1 MDHNEETEERSEKKE
16 KRFTLNP
23 GVNVKNLNKNV
34 IYLIAAG
41 VFIFIFMIALT
52 PKKQKNKEVK
62 EKINVSER
70 ELISNLPTDYK
81 NIKEE
86 EVKDLQPVEPLE
98 EIPDAYTPTAY
109 NQQEY
114 TPSAY
119 APVNYNQ
126 NYETPKEEN
135 TSYKKSKISF
145 TKESVNTNQN
155 SNTQATVSENQ
166 SMQNGQNQKAE
177 DYDQNRQA
185 SKEKF
190 LNEQRNSGFYLNS
203 FQQSQI
209 SPYEVK
215 VGSIIP
221 AVLVTSI
228 NSDLPGGIVAQIREN
243 VYDSTTGKHLLLPQG
258 AKIYGIYDSNI
269 SYAQNRILIVWQR
282 IVLPNGE
289 SIALENMPGVDLSG
303 SAGLR
308 DKTNYHSLQLLRGVV
323 LSAVFGAGTAIVT
336 YEKDG
341 NNDYVKEAGRGAGEN
356 IDTIGQKMADKDLNR
371 QPTIEIRQGY
381 KFNILVHKDM
391 ILKPYR

>member
-1 MDHNEETEERSEKKE
+1 MNQDNEFEEKEEKKFDLVP
-16 KRFTLNP
+16 K
-23 GVNVKNLNKNV
+23 VNVKNLNKNV
-34 IYLIAAG
+34 IYAIAGG
-41 VFIFIFMIALT
+41 VFIVIFMIALI
-52 PKKQKNKEVK
+52 PKKEKSKEIK
-62 EKINVSER
+62 EKINVSDR
-70 ELISNLPTDYK
+70 ELVTNLPSDYK

-86 EVKDLQPVEPLE
+86 E
-98 EIPDAYTPTAY
+98 IPDLKPTEQQNSDTYTPSTYDQTTYNQTAYTP
-109 NQQEY
+109 N
-114 TPSAY
+114 
-119 APVNYNQ
+119 NYEQ
-126 NYETPKEEN
+126 SYETPKEEN

-145 TKESVNTNQN
+145 TKEAVNNTQNTNSQG
-155 SNTQATVSENQ
+155 TAVENL
-166 SMQNGQNQKAE
+166 NGQNNQKTE

-190 LNEQRNSGFYLNS
+190 LQEQRGSGFYLNS

-209 SPYEVK
+209 SPYEIK

-228 NSDLPGGIVAQIREN
+228 NSDLPGGIIAQIREN

-258 AKIYGIYDSNI
+258 SKIYGIYDSNI

-289 SIALENMPGVDLSG
+289 SISLENMLGVDLSG

-341 NNDYVKEAGRGAGEN
+341 DNNYMSEAGRGAGEN

-371 QPTIEIRQGY
+371 QPTIEIRQGN

-391 ILKPYR
+391 ILKPLR

>member
-1 MDHNEETEERSEKKE
+1 MNQDNEFEEKEEKKFDLVP
-16 KRFTLNP
+16 K
-23 GVNVKNLNKNV
+23 VNVKNLNKNV
-34 IYLIAAG
+34 IYAIAGG
-41 VFIFIFMIALT
+41 VFIVIFMIALI
-52 PKKQKNKEVK
+52 PKKEKPKEVK
-62 EKINVSER
+62 EKINVSDR
-70 ELISNLPTDYK
+70 ELITNLPSDYK

-86 EVKDLQPVEPLE
+86 E
-98 EIPDAYTPTAY
+98 IPDLKPAEQQNTEPIPDTYTPTSY
-109 NQQEY
+109 SQTTY
-114 TPSAY
+114 TP
-119 APVNYNQ
+119 NT
-126 NYETPKEEN
+126 YEQSYGAPKEEN
-135 TSYKKSKISF
+135 ISYKKSKISF
-145 TKESVNTNQN
+145 TKEAVNNTQNTNPQG
-155 SNTQATVSENQ
+155 TVIES
-166 SMQNGQNQKAE
+166 QNGQNNQKTE

-190 LNEQRNSGFYLNS
+190 LQEQRSSGFYLNS

-209 SPYEVK
+209 SPYEIK

-221 AVLVTSI
+221 AVLITSI
-228 NSDLPGGIVAQIREN
+228 NSDLPGGIIAQIREN
-243 VYDSTTGKHLLLPQG
+243 VYDSTTGRHLLLPQG
-258 AKIYGIYDSNI
+258 SKIYGIYDSNI

-282 IVLPNGE
+282 IILPNGE

-341 NNDYVKEAGRGAGEN
+341 DNNYMSEAGRGAGEN

-371 QPTIEIRQGY
+371 QPTIEIRQGN

-391 ILKPYR
+391 ILKPLR

>member
-1 MDHNEETEERSEKKE
+1 MNQDNEFEEKEEKKFDLVP
-16 KRFTLNP
+16 K
-23 GVNVKNLNKNV
+23 VNVKNLNKNV
-34 IYLIAAG
+34 IYAIAGG
-41 VFIFIFMIALT
+41 VFIVIFMIALI
-52 PKKQKNKEVK
+52 PKKEKSKEIK
-62 EKINVSER
+62 EKINVSDR
-70 ELISNLPTDYK
+70 ELITNLPSDYK

-86 EVKDLQPVEPLE
+86 EIPDLKPVEQQNSDTYTPSTY
-98 EIPDAYTPTAY
+98 DQTTYNQTAYTPNTY
-109 NQQEY
+109 EQ
-114 TPSAY
+114 S
-119 APVNYNQ
+119 
-126 NYETPKEEN
+126 YETPKEEN

-145 TKESVNTNQN
+145 TKEAVNNTQNTNSQG
-155 SNTQATVSENQ
+155 TVIES
-166 SMQNGQNQKAE
+166 QNGQNNQKTE

-190 LNEQRNSGFYLNS
+190 LQEQRGSGFYLNS

-209 SPYEVK
+209 SPYEIK

-228 NSDLPGGIVAQIREN
+228 NSDLPGGIIAHIREN

-258 AKIYGIYDSNI
+258 SKIYGIYDSNI

-341 NNDYVKEAGRGAGEN
+341 DNNYMNEAGRGAGEN

-371 QPTIEIRQGY
+371 QPTIEIRQGN

-391 ILKPYR
+391 ILKPLR

>member
-1 MDHNEETEERSEKKE
+1 MNQDNEFEEKEEKKFDLVP
-16 KRFTLNP
+16 K
-23 GVNVKNLNKNV
+23 VNVKNLNKNV
-34 IYLIAAG
+34 IYAIAGG
-41 VFIFIFMIALT
+41 VFIVIFMIALI
-52 PKKQKNKEVK
+52 PKKEKSKEIK
-62 EKINVSER
+62 EKINVSDR
-70 ELISNLPTDYK
+70 ELITNLPSDYK

-86 EVKDLQPVEPLE
+86 EIPDLKPVEQQNLDTYSPSTY
-98 EIPDAYTPTAY
+98 DQTTYNQTAYTPNTY
-109 NQQEY
+109 EQ
-114 TPSAY
+114 S
-119 APVNYNQ
+119 
-126 NYETPKEEN
+126 YETPKEEN

-145 TKESVNTNQN
+145 TKEAVNNTQNTNSQG
-155 SNTQATVSENQ
+155 TVIES
-166 SMQNGQNQKAE
+166 QNGQNNQKTE

-190 LNEQRNSGFYLNS
+190 LQEQRGSGFYLNS

-209 SPYEVK
+209 SPYEIK

-228 NSDLPGGIVAQIREN
+228 NSDLPGGIIAQIREN

-258 AKIYGIYDSNI
+258 SKIYGIYDSNI

-341 NNDYVKEAGRGAGEN
+341 DNNYMNEAGRGAGEN

-371 QPTIEIRQGY
+371 QPTIEIRQGN

-391 ILKPYR
+391 ILKPLR

>member
-1 MDHNEETEERSEKKE
+1 MNQDNEFEEKEEKKFDLVP
-16 KRFTLNP
+16 K
-23 GVNVKNLNKNV
+23 VNVKNLNKNV
-34 IYLIAAG
+34 IYAIAGG
-41 VFIFIFMIALT
+41 VFIIIFMIALI
-52 PKKQKNKEVK
+52 PKKEKPKEIK
-62 EKINVSER
+62 EKINVSDR
-70 ELISNLPTDYK
+70 ELITSLPNDYK

-86 EVKDLQPVEPLE
+86 E
-98 EIPDAYTPTAY
+98 IPDLKPTEQQNSDTYTPSTYDQTTYNQTAYTP
-109 NQQEY
+109 N
-114 TPSAY
+114 
-119 APVNYNQ
+119 NYEQ
-126 NYETPKEEN
+126 SYETPKEEN

-145 TKESVNTNQN
+145 TKEAVNNTQNTNSQG
-155 SNTQATVSENQ
+155 TAVENL
-166 SMQNGQNQKAE
+166 NGQNNQKTE

-190 LNEQRNSGFYLNS
+190 LQEQRGSGFYLNS

-209 SPYEVK
+209 SPYEIK

-228 NSDLPGGIVAQIREN
+228 NSDLPGGIIAQIREN
-243 VYDSTTGKHLLLPQG
+243 VYDSTTGRHLLLPQG
-258 AKIYGIYDSNI
+258 SKIYGIYDSNI

-341 NNDYVKEAGRGAGEN
+341 DNNYMNEAGRGAGEN

-371 QPTIEIRQGY
+371 QPTIEIRQGN

-391 ILKPYR
+391 ILKPLR

>member
-1 MDHNEETEERSEKKE
+1 MDPNKETESKEEKKE
-16 KRFTLNP
+16 KKFTLNP
-23 GVNVKNLNKNV
+23 GVNVRNLNKNM
-34 IYLIAAG
+34 IYLVAAG

-52 PKKQKNKEVK
+52 PKRQKNKEVK
-62 EKINVSER
+62 EKVNVSER
-70 ELISNLPTDYK
+70 ELITNLPTDYK
-81 NIKEE
+81 DIKEE
-86 EVKDLQPVEPLE
+86 EIQDLQPSDKIPE
-98 EIPDAYTPTAY
+98 EVPDAYS
-109 NQQEY
+109 QHEY
-114 TPSAY
+114 TPPPY
-119 APVNYNQ
+119 TPVNYDQ
-126 NYETPKEEN
+126 GEEISKEEN

-145 TKESVNTNQN
+145 MKENVNTTQNTNNQG
-155 SNTQATVSENQ
+155 TVSENQ
-166 SMQNGQNQKAE
+166 SMQNNNSQKAE

-190 LNEQRNSGFYLNS
+190 LNEQRSNGFYLNS
-203 FQQSQI
+203 FQQPQI
-209 SPYEVK
+209 SPYEIK

-221 AVLVTSI
+221 AVLITSI
-228 NSDLPGGIVAQIREN
+228 NSDLPGGITAQIREN
-243 VYDSTTGKHLLLPQG
+243 VYDSITGKYLLLPQG

-336 YEKDG
+336 YEKDKDS
-341 NNDYVKEAGRGAGEN
+341 DYMREAGRGAGEN

-391 ILKPYR
+391 ILKPYK

>member
-1 MDHNEETEERSEKKE
+1 MNQDNEFEEKEEKKFDLVP
-16 KRFTLNP
+16 K
-23 GVNVKNLNKNV
+23 VNVKNLNKNV
-34 IYLIAAG
+34 IYAIAGG
-41 VFIFIFMIALT
+41 VFIVIFMIALI
-52 PKKQKNKEVK
+52 PKKEKSKEIK
-62 EKINVSER
+62 EKINVSDR
-70 ELISNLPTDYK
+70 ELITNLPSDYK

-86 EVKDLQPVEPLE
+86 EIPDLKPVEQQNSDTYTPSTY
-98 EIPDAYTPTAY
+98 DQTTYNQTAYTPNTY
-109 NQQEY
+109 EQ
-114 TPSAY
+114 S
-119 APVNYNQ
+119 
-126 NYETPKEEN
+126 YETPKEEN

-145 TKESVNTNQN
+145 TKEAVNNTQNTNSQG
-155 SNTQATVSENQ
+155 TVIES
-166 SMQNGQNQKAE
+166 QNGQNNQKTE

-190 LNEQRNSGFYLNS
+190 LQEQRGSGFYLNS

-209 SPYEVK
+209 SPYEIK

-228 NSDLPGGIVAQIREN
+228 NSDLPGGIIAQIREN

-258 AKIYGIYDSNI
+258 SKIYGIYDSNI

-341 NNDYVKEAGRGAGEN
+341 DNNYMNEAGRGAGEN

-371 QPTIEIRQGY
+371 QPTIEIRQGN

-391 ILKPYR
+391 ILKPLR

>member
-1 MDHNEETEERSEKKE
+1 MNQDNEFEEKEEKKFDLVP
-16 KRFTLNP
+16 K
-23 GVNVKNLNKNV
+23 VNVKNLNKNV
-34 IYLIAAG
+34 IYAIAGG
-41 VFIFIFMIALT
+41 VFIVIFMIALI
-52 PKKQKNKEVK
+52 PKKEKPKEIK
-62 EKINVSER
+62 EKINVSDR
-70 ELISNLPTDYK
+70 ELITNLPSDYK

-86 EVKDLQPVEPLE
+86 E
-98 EIPDAYTPTAY
+98 IPDLKPTEQQNSDTYTPSTYDQTTYNQTAYTP
-109 NQQEY
+109 N
-114 TPSAY
+114 
-119 APVNYNQ
+119 NYEQ
-126 NYETPKEEN
+126 SYETPKEEN

-145 TKESVNTNQN
+145 TKEAVN
-155 SNTQATVSENQ
+155 NTQNTSPQGTVIES
-166 SMQNGQNQKAE
+166 QNGQNNQKAE

-190 LNEQRNSGFYLNS
+190 LQEQRGSGFYLNS

-209 SPYEVK
+209 SPYEIK

-228 NSDLPGGIVAQIREN
+228 NSDLPGGIIAQIREN

-258 AKIYGIYDSNI
+258 SKIYGIYDSNI

-341 NNDYVKEAGRGAGEN
+341 DNNYMSEAGRGAGEN

-371 QPTIEIRQGY
+371 QPTIEIRQGN

-391 ILKPYR
+391 ILKPLR

>member
-1 MDHNEETEERSEKKE
+1 
-16 KRFTLNP
+16 
-23 GVNVKNLNKNV
+23 
-34 IYLIAAG
+34 
-41 VFIFIFMIALT
+41 
-52 PKKQKNKEVK
+52 
-62 EKINVSER
+62 
-70 ELISNLPTDYK
+70 
-81 NIKEE
+81 
-86 EVKDLQPVEPLE
+86 
-98 EIPDAYTPTAY
+98 
-109 NQQEY
+109 
-114 TPSAY
+114 
-119 APVNYNQ
+119 
-126 NYETPKEEN
+126 
-135 TSYKKSKISF
+135 
-145 TKESVNTNQN
+145 
-155 SNTQATVSENQ
+155 
-166 SMQNGQNQKAE
+166 MQNGQNQKAE

-308 DKTNYHSLQLLRGVV
+308 DKQ
-323 LSAVFGAGTAIVT
+323 
-336 YEKDG
+336 
-341 NNDYVKEAGRGAGEN
+341 
-356 IDTIGQKMADKDLNR
+356 TI
-371 QPTIEIRQGY
+371 IRY
-381 KFNILVHKDM
+381 NC
-391 ILKPYR
+391 

>member
-1 MDHNEETEERSEKKE
+1 MNQDNEFEEKEEKKFNLVP
-16 KRFTLNP
+16 K
-23 GVNVKNLNKNV
+23 VNVKNLNKNV
-34 IYLIAAG
+34 IYAIAGG
-41 VFIFIFMIALT
+41 VFIVIFMIALI
-52 PKKQKNKEVK
+52 PKKEKSKEIK
-62 EKINVSER
+62 EKINVSDR
-70 ELISNLPTDYK
+70 ELVTNLPSDYK

-86 EVKDLQPVEPLE
+86 E
-98 EIPDAYTPTAY
+98 IPDLKPIEQQNLDTYAPSTYDQTTYNQTAYTPNTY
-109 NQQEY
+109 EQ
-114 TPSAY
+114 S
-119 APVNYNQ
+119 
-126 NYETPKEEN
+126 YETPKEEN

-145 TKESVNTNQN
+145 TKEAVNNTQNTNSQG
-155 SNTQATVSENQ
+155 TAVENL
-166 SMQNGQNQKAE
+166 NGQNNQKTE

-190 LNEQRNSGFYLNS
+190 LQEQRGSGFYLNS

-209 SPYEVK
+209 SPYEIK

-228 NSDLPGGIVAQIREN
+228 NSDLPGGIIAQIREN

-258 AKIYGIYDSNI
+258 SKIYGIYDSNI

-341 NNDYVKEAGRGAGEN
+341 DNNYMSEAGRGAGEN

-371 QPTIEIRQGY
+371 QPTIEIRQGN

-391 ILKPYR
+391 ILKPLR

>member
-1 MDHNEETEERSEKKE
+1 MNQDNEFEEKEEKKFDLVP
-16 KRFTLNP
+16 K
-23 GVNVKNLNKNV
+23 VNVKNLNKNV
-34 IYLIAAG
+34 IYAIAGG
-41 VFIFIFMIALT
+41 VFIVIFMIALI
-52 PKKQKNKEVK
+52 PKKEKPKEIK
-62 EKINVSER
+62 EKINVSDR
-70 ELISNLPTDYK
+70 ELITNLPSDYK

-86 EVKDLQPVEPLE
+86 EIPDLKPVEQQNSDTYTPSTY
-98 EIPDAYTPTAY
+98 DQTTYNQTAYTPNTY
-109 NQQEY
+109 EQ
-114 TPSAY
+114 S
-119 APVNYNQ
+119 
-126 NYETPKEEN
+126 YETPKEEN

-145 TKESVNTNQN
+145 TKEAVNNTQNTNSQG
-155 SNTQATVSENQ
+155 TVIES
-166 SMQNGQNQKAE
+166 QNGQNNQKTE

-190 LNEQRNSGFYLNS
+190 LQEQRGSGFYLNS

-209 SPYEVK
+209 SPYEIK

-228 NSDLPGGIVAQIREN
+228 NSDLPGGIIAQIREN

-258 AKIYGIYDSNI
+258 SKIYGIYDSNI

-341 NNDYVKEAGRGAGEN
+341 DNNYMNEAGRGAGEN

-371 QPTIEIRQGY
+371 QPTIEIRQGN
-381 KFNILVHKDM
+381 KFNILVQIGRAHV
-391 ILKPYR
+391 

>member
-1 MDHNEETEERSEKKE
+1 MNQDNEFEEKEEKKFDLVP
-16 KRFTLNP
+16 K
-23 GVNVKNLNKNV
+23 VNVKNLNKNV
-34 IYLIAAG
+34 IYAIAGG
-41 VFIFIFMIALT
+41 VFIVIFMIALI
-52 PKKQKNKEVK
+52 PKKEKPKEIK
-62 EKINVSER
+62 EKINVSDR
-70 ELISNLPTDYK
+70 ELITNLPSDYK

-86 EVKDLQPVEPLE
+86 EIPDLKPVE
-98 EIPDAYTPTAY
+98 
-109 NQQEY
+109 QQNSDTY
-114 TPSAY
+114 TPSTY
-119 APVNYNQ
+119 DQTTYNQ
-126 NYETPKEEN
+126 TAYPPNTYEQSYETPKEEN

-145 TKESVNTNQN
+145 TKEAVNNTQNTNSQG
-155 SNTQATVSENQ
+155 TVIES
-166 SMQNGQNQKAE
+166 QNGQNNQKTE

-190 LNEQRNSGFYLNS
+190 LQEQRGSGFYLNS

-209 SPYEVK
+209 SPYEIK

-228 NSDLPGGIVAQIREN
+228 NSDLPGGIIAQIREN

-258 AKIYGIYDSNI
+258 SKIYGIYDSNI

-341 NNDYVKEAGRGAGEN
+341 DNNYMNEAGRGAGEN

-371 QPTIEIRQGY
+371 QPTIEIRQGN

-391 ILKPYR
+391 ILKPLR

>member
-1 MDHNEETEERSEKKE
+1 MDLNEETEVKEEKKE
-16 KRFTLNP
+16 KKFTLNP
-23 GVNVKNLNKNV
+23 GVNVKNLNKNM

-41 VFIFIFMIALT
+41 IFIFIFMIALI
-52 PKKQKNKEVK
+52 PKKQKNKEIN
-62 EKINVSER
+62 EKVNVSER
-70 ELISNLPTDYK
+70 ELITNLPTDYK
-81 NIKEE
+81 DIKEE
-86 EVKDLQPVEPLE
+86 EIQDLQASEKLPE
-98 EIPDAYTPTAY
+98 EIPDAY

-114 TPSAY
+114 TPSSY
-119 APVNYNQ
+119 TPVNYDQ
-126 NYETPKEEN
+126 SQEIPKEEN

-145 TKESVNTNQN
+145 MKEGGN
-155 SNTQATVSENQ
+155 NTQNLNNQVTISENQ
-166 SMQNGQNQKAE
+166 SIQNNSSQKAE

-190 LNEQRNSGFYLNS
+190 LTEQRSNGFYLNS
-203 FQQSQI
+203 FQQPQI
-209 SPYEVK
+209 SPYEIK

-221 AVLVTSI
+221 AVLITSI
-228 NSDLPGGIVAQIREN
+228 NSDLPGGIMAQVREN
-243 VYDSTTGKHLLLPQG
+243 VYDSITGKYLLLPQG

-341 NNDYVKEAGRGAGEN
+341 DNDYVREAGRGAGEN

-391 ILKPYR
+391 ILKPYK

>member
-1 MDHNEETEERSEKKE
+1 MNQDNEFEEKEEKKFDLVP
-16 KRFTLNP
+16 K
-23 GVNVKNLNKNV
+23 VNVKNLNKNV
-34 IYLIAAG
+34 IYAIAGG
-41 VFIFIFMIALT
+41 VFIVIFMIALI
-52 PKKQKNKEVK
+52 PKKEKSKEIK
-62 EKINVSER
+62 EKINVSDR
-70 ELISNLPTDYK
+70 ELITNLPSDYK

-86 EVKDLQPVEPLE
+86 EIPDLKPVEQQNSETYTPSTY
-98 EIPDAYTPTAY
+98 DQTTYNQTAYTPNTY
-109 NQQEY
+109 EQ
-114 TPSAY
+114 S
-119 APVNYNQ
+119 
-126 NYETPKEEN
+126 YETPKEEN

-145 TKESVNTNQN
+145 TKEAVNNTQNTNSQG
-155 SNTQATVSENQ
+155 TVIES
-166 SMQNGQNQKAE
+166 QNGQNNQKTE

-190 LNEQRNSGFYLNS
+190 LQEQRGSGFYLNS

-209 SPYEVK
+209 SPYEIK

-228 NSDLPGGIVAQIREN
+228 NSDLPGGIIAQIREN

-258 AKIYGIYDSNI
+258 SKIYGIYDSNI

-341 NNDYVKEAGRGAGEN
+341 DNNYMNEAGRGAGEN

-371 QPTIEIRQGY
+371 QPTIEIRQGN

-391 ILKPYR
+391 ILKPLR

>member
-1 MDHNEETEERSEKKE
+1 MNQDNEFEEKEEKKFSLVP
-16 KRFTLNP
+16 K
-23 GVNVKNLNKNV
+23 VNVKNLNKNV
-34 IYLIAAG
+34 IYAIAGG
-41 VFIFIFMIALT
+41 VFIVIFMIALI
-52 PKKQKNKEVK
+52 PKKEKNKEVK
-62 EKINVSER
+62 EKINVSDR
-70 ELISNLPTDYK
+70 ELVTNLPSDYK

-86 EVKDLQPVEPLE
+86 EIPDLKPAEQQNLEP
-98 EIPDAYTPTAY
+98 IPDAYY
-109 NQQEY
+109 NQAAYDQTSY
-114 TPSAY
+114 TPNTYEQS
-119 APVNYNQ
+119 
-126 NYETPKEEN
+126 YETPKEEN
-135 TSYKKSKISF
+135 ESYKKSKISF
-145 TKESVNTNQN
+145 TKDSVNSSQN
-155 SNTQATVSENQ
+155 NNPQGVTTENQ
-166 SMQNGQNQKAE
+166 SGQNNKKVE

-190 LNEQRNSGFYLNS
+190 LQEQRGSGFYLNS

-209 SPYEVK
+209 SPYEIK

-228 NSDLPGGIVAQIREN
+228 NSDLPGGIIAQIREN
-243 VYDSTTGKHLLLPQG
+243 VYDSTTGKYLLLPQG
-258 AKIYGIYDSNI
+258 SKIYGIYDSNI

-336 YEKDG
+336 YEKDSD
-341 NNDYVKEAGRGAGEN
+341 NNQMREAGRGAGEN
-356 IDTIGQKMADKDLNR
+356 IDNIGQKMADKDLNR
-371 QPTIEIRQGY
+371 QPTIEIRQGH

-391 ILKPYR
+391 ILKPLR

>member
-1 MDHNEETEERSEKKE
+1 MNQDNEFEEKEEKKFDLVP
-16 KRFTLNP
+16 K
-23 GVNVKNLNKNV
+23 VNVKNLNKNV
-34 IYLIAAG
+34 IYAIAGG
-41 VFIFIFMIALT
+41 VFIVIFMIALI
-52 PKKQKNKEVK
+52 PKKEKSKEIK
-62 EKINVSER
+62 EKINVSDR
-70 ELISNLPTDYK
+70 ELITNLPSDYK

-86 EVKDLQPVEPLE
+86 EIPDLKPVEQQNSDTYTPSTY
-98 EIPDAYTPTAY
+98 DQTTYNQTAYTPNTY
-109 NQQEY
+109 EQ
-114 TPSAY
+114 S
-119 APVNYNQ
+119 
-126 NYETPKEEN
+126 YETPKEEN

-145 TKESVNTNQN
+145 TKEAVNNTQNTNSQG
-155 SNTQATVSENQ
+155 TVIES
-166 SMQNGQNQKAE
+166 QNGQNNQKTE

-190 LNEQRNSGFYLNS
+190 LQEQRSSGFYLNS

-209 SPYEVK
+209 SPYEIK

-228 NSDLPGGIVAQIREN
+228 NSDLPGGIIAQIREN

-258 AKIYGIYDSNI
+258 SKIYGIYDSNI

-341 NNDYVKEAGRGAGEN
+341 DNNYMSEAGRGAGKN

-371 QPTIEIRQGY
+371 QPTIEIRQGN

-391 ILKPYR
+391 ILKPLR

>member
-1 MDHNEETEERSEKKE
+1 MNQDNEFEEKEEKKFDLVP
-16 KRFTLNP
+16 K
-23 GVNVKNLNKNV
+23 VNVKNLNKNV
-34 IYLIAAG
+34 IYAIAGG
-41 VFIFIFMIALT
+41 VFIVIFMIALI
-52 PKKQKNKEVK
+52 PKKEKSKEIK
-62 EKINVSER
+62 EKINVSDR
-70 ELISNLPTDYK
+70 ELITNLPSDYK

-86 EVKDLQPVEPLE
+86 EIPDLKPVEQQNSDTYTPSTY
-98 EIPDAYTPTAY
+98 DQTTYNQTAYTPNTY
-109 NQQEY
+109 EQ
-114 TPSAY
+114 S
-119 APVNYNQ
+119 
-126 NYETPKEEN
+126 YETPKEEN

-145 TKESVNTNQN
+145 TKEAVNNTQNTNSQG
-155 SNTQATVSENQ
+155 TVIES
-166 SMQNGQNQKAE
+166 QNGQNNQKTE

-190 LNEQRNSGFYLNS
+190 LQEQRGSGFYLNS

-209 SPYEVK
+209 SPYEIK

-228 NSDLPGGIVAQIREN
+228 NSDLPGGIIAQIREN

-258 AKIYGIYDSNI
+258 SKIYGIYDSNI

-341 NNDYVKEAGRGAGEN
+341 DNNYMSEAGRGAGEN

-371 QPTIEIRQGY
+371 QPTIEIRQGN

-391 ILKPYR
+391 ILKPLR

>member
-1 MDHNEETEERSEKKE
+1 MNQDNEFEEKEEKKFDLVP
-16 KRFTLNP
+16 K
-23 GVNVKNLNKNV
+23 VNVKNLNKNV
-34 IYLIAAG
+34 IYAIAGG
-41 VFIFIFMIALT
+41 VFIIIFMIALI
-52 PKKQKNKEVK
+52 PKKEKPKEIK
-62 EKINVSER
+62 EKINVSDR
-70 ELISNLPTDYK
+70 ELITSLPNDYK

-86 EVKDLQPVEPLE
+86 EIPDLKPVE
-98 EIPDAYTPTAY
+98 
-109 NQQEY
+109 QQNSDTY
-114 TPSAY
+114 TPSTY
-119 APVNYNQ
+119 DQTTYNQ
-126 NYETPKEEN
+126 TAYPPNTYEQSYETPKEEN
-135 TSYKKSKISF
+135 TSYKKSIISF
-145 TKESVNTNQN
+145 TKEAVNNTQNTNPQG
-155 SNTQATVSENQ
+155 TVIES
-166 SMQNGQNQKAE
+166 QNGQNNQKTE

-190 LNEQRNSGFYLNS
+190 LQEQRSSGFYLNS

-209 SPYEVK
+209 SPYEIK

-228 NSDLPGGIVAQIREN
+228 NSDLPGGIIAQIREN

-258 AKIYGIYDSNI
+258 SKIYGIYDSNI

-341 NNDYVKEAGRGAGEN
+341 DNNYMSEAGRGAGEN

-371 QPTIEIRQGY
+371 QPTIEIRQGN

-391 ILKPYR
+391 ILKPLR

>member
-1 MDHNEETEERSEKKE
+1 MNQDNEFEEKEEKKFDLVP
-16 KRFTLNP
+16 K
-23 GVNVKNLNKNV
+23 VNVKNLNKNV
-34 IYLIAAG
+34 IYAIAGG
-41 VFIFIFMIALT
+41 VFIVIFMIALI
-52 PKKQKNKEVK
+52 PKKEKSKEIK
-62 EKINVSER
+62 EKINVSDR
-70 ELISNLPTDYK
+70 ELITNLPSDYK

-86 EVKDLQPVEPLE
+86 E
-98 EIPDAYTPTAY
+98 IPDLKPTEQQNSDTYTPSTYDQTTYNQTAYTP
-109 NQQEY
+109 N
-114 TPSAY
+114 
-119 APVNYNQ
+119 NYEQ
-126 NYETPKEEN
+126 SYETPKEEN

-145 TKESVNTNQN
+145 TKEAVNNTQNTNSQG
-155 SNTQATVSENQ
+155 TAVENL
-166 SMQNGQNQKAE
+166 NGQNNQKTE

-190 LNEQRNSGFYLNS
+190 LQEQRGSGFYLNS

-209 SPYEVK
+209 SPYEIK

-228 NSDLPGGIVAQIREN
+228 NSDLPGGIIAQIREN

-258 AKIYGIYDSNI
+258 SKIYGIYDSNI

-341 NNDYVKEAGRGAGEN
+341 DNNYMSEAGRGAGEN

-371 QPTIEIRQGY
+371 QPTIEIRQGN

-391 ILKPYR
+391 ILKPLR

>member
-1 MDHNEETEERSEKKE
+1 MNQDNEFEEKEEKKFDLVP
-16 KRFTLNP
+16 K
-23 GVNVKNLNKNV
+23 VNVKNLNKNV
-34 IYLIAAG
+34 IYAIAGG
-41 VFIFIFMIALT
+41 VFIVIFMIALI
-52 PKKQKNKEVK
+52 PKKEKPKEIK
-62 EKINVSER
+62 EKINVSDR
-70 ELISNLPTDYK
+70 ELITNLPSDYK

-86 EVKDLQPVEPLE
+86 E
-98 EIPDAYTPTAY
+98 IPDLKPTE
-109 NQQEY
+109 QQNSDTY
-114 TPSAY
+114 TPSTY
-119 APVNYNQ
+119 DQTTYNQ
-126 NYETPKEEN
+126 TAYPPNTYEQSYETPKEEN
-135 TSYKKSKISF
+135 TSYQKSKISF
-145 TKESVNTNQN
+145 TKDIVNNAQNTNPQGTAIE
-155 SNTQATVSENQ
+155 S
-166 SMQNGQNQKAE
+166 QNGQNNQKTE

-190 LNEQRNSGFYLNS
+190 LQEQRGSGFYLNS

-209 SPYEVK
+209 SPYEIK

-221 AVLVTSI
+221 AVLITSI
-228 NSDLPGGIVAQIREN
+228 NSDLPGGIIAQIREN

-258 AKIYGIYDSNI
+258 SKIYGIYDSNI

-341 NNDYVKEAGRGAGEN
+341 DNNYMSEAGRGAGEN

-371 QPTIEIRQGY
+371 QPTIEIRQGN

-391 ILKPYR
+391 ILKPLR

>member
-1 MDHNEETEERSEKKE
+1 MNQDNEFEEKEEKKFSLVP
-16 KRFTLNP
+16 K
-23 GVNVKNLNKNV
+23 VNVKNLNKNV
-34 IYLIAAG
+34 IYAIAGG
-41 VFIFIFMIALT
+41 VFIVIFMIALI
-52 PKKQKNKEVK
+52 PKKEKNKEVK
-62 EKINVSER
+62 EKINVSDR
-70 ELISNLPTDYK
+70 ELITNLPSDYK

-86 EVKDLQPVEPLE
+86 EIPDLKPAEQQNLEP
-98 EIPDAYTPTAY
+98 IPDAYTPTTY
-109 NQQEY
+109 NQTAYDQTSY
-114 TPSAY
+114 TPNTY
-119 APVNYNQ
+119 EQ

-145 TKESVNTNQN
+145 TKDSVNNSQNTNPQVEVTESQN
-155 SNTQATVSENQ
+155 I
-166 SMQNGQNQKAE
+166 QNNQKVE

-190 LNEQRNSGFYLNS
+190 LQEQRGSGFYLNS

-209 SPYEVK
+209 SPYEIK
-215 VGSIIP
+215 VGSVIP

-228 NSDLPGGIVAQIREN
+228 NSDLPGGIIAQIREN
-243 VYDSTTGKHLLLPQG
+243 VYDSTTGKYLLLPQG
-258 AKIYGIYDSNI
+258 SKIYGVYDSNI

-341 NNDYVKEAGRGAGEN
+341 DNNYTREAGEN
-356 IDTIGQKMADKDLNR
+356 IDNIGQKMADKDLNR
-371 QPTIEIRQGY
+371 QPTIEIRQGN

-391 ILKPYR
+391 ILKPLR

>member
-1 MDHNEETEERSEKKE
+1 MNQDNEFEEKEEKKFDLVP
-16 KRFTLNP
+16 K
-23 GVNVKNLNKNV
+23 VNVKNLNKNV
-34 IYLIAAG
+34 IYAIAGG
-41 VFIFIFMIALT
+41 VFIVIFMIALI
-52 PKKQKNKEVK
+52 PKKEKPKEVK
-62 EKINVSER
+62 EKINVSDR
-70 ELISNLPTDYK
+70 ELITNLPSDYK

-86 EVKDLQPVEPLE
+86 E
-98 EIPDAYTPTAY
+98 IPDLKPAEQQNTEPIPDTYTPTSY
-109 NQQEY
+109 SQTTY
-114 TPSAY
+114 TP
-119 APVNYNQ
+119 NT
-126 NYETPKEEN
+126 YEQSYGAPKEEN
-135 TSYKKSKISF
+135 ISYKKSKISF
-145 TKESVNTNQN
+145 TKEAVNNTQNTNLQG
-155 SNTQATVSENQ
+155 TVIES
-166 SMQNGQNQKAE
+166 QNGQNNPKAE

-190 LNEQRNSGFYLNS
+190 LQEQRGSGFYLNS

-209 SPYEVK
+209 SPYEIK

-221 AVLVTSI
+221 AVLITSI
-228 NSDLPGGIVAQIREN
+228 NSDLPGGIIAQIREN

-258 AKIYGIYDSNI
+258 SKIYGIYDSNI

-341 NNDYVKEAGRGAGEN
+341 DNNYMSEAGRGAGEN

-371 QPTIEIRQGY
+371 QPTIEIRQGN

-391 ILKPYR
+391 ILKPLR